1 MNECLARIGGLE
13 KSVGKLDTRV
23 GGLEES
29 VGKLDTRVGGLEK
42 SVGKLDTRV
51 GGLEESVGK
60 LDTRVGGLEK
70 SVGKLETKLETV
82 IEERFQHFE
91 KHLEKMESSLTAK
104 LDKIDE
110 DIRGNGKLGM
120 NVRLD
125 RVENSQKL
133 ASRWFWIVVG
143 AAAPALVGIYLS
155 WLGISVN

>member
-1 MNECLARIGGLE
+1 MNECLARIGNLE
-13 KSVGKLDTRV
+13 KIVGKLDARV
-23 GGLEES
+23 GGLEN
-29 VGKLDTRVGGLEK
+29 
-42 SVGKLDTRV
+42 
-51 GGLEESVGK
+51 
-60 LDTRVGGLEK
+60 

-110 DIRGNGKLGM
+110 DIRGNGKDGI

-125 RVENSQKL
+125 RLENSQKL

-143 AAAPALVGIYLS
+143 AAVPALISIYLS
-155 WLGISVN
+155 WAGFPVH

>member
-1 MNECLARIGGLE
+1 MEGENMNECLNRIGNLE
-13 KSVGKLDTRV
+13 KSVGKLDARV
-23 GGLEES
+23 GN
-29 VGKLDTRVGGLEK
+29 LEK
-42 SVGKLDTRV
+42 SVGKLDARV
-51 GGLEESVGK
+51 GN
-60 LDTRVGGLEK
+60 LEK
-70 SVGKLETKLETV
+70 SVSSLDARVGKLETV

-91 KHLEKMESSLTAK
+91 KHLEKMESSLTTK

-110 DIRGNGKLGM
+110 DLRGNGKLGM

-155 WLGISVN
+155 WLGITVH